1 MHTDSLQRKLR
12 GVRFAQVKPEI
23 RAVDARKGKAIGGCR
38 DREGG
43 WDGFLPEIRG
53 GAGTGEAKVG
63 RGSAMVNRK
72 GA

>member
-1 MHTDSLQRKLR
+1 
-12 GVRFAQVKPEI
+12 VKPEI
-23 RAVDARKGKAIGGCR
+23 PAVDARKRKAIGGHR

-63 RGSAMVNRK
+63 SGSAMVNRK